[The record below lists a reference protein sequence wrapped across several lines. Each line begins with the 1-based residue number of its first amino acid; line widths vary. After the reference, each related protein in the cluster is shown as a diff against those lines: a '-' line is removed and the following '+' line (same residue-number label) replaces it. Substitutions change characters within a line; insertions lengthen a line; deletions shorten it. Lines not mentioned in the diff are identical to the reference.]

1 MMSACGRVRLWVPAL
16 LFFFVFGSAAAEA
29 QGDVAAFY
37 RGKQIR
43 MLVGSAVGGG
53 YDLFARV
60 VARHLVNHIP
70 GNPHILVQNQ
80 PAAGGVVMTNQLYN
94 QGPKDGTVIGVPING
109 IPTAPLLQAGTQFD
123 QTRLAWIGST
133 NREAYVAFVWHSVP
147 VRSIAELTSKEVV
160 VGATTPGTTMV
171 DFPQLVNE
179 VLGFKFKIVRGYQ
192 GTPQI
197 NLAIERGK
205 VQGMGGLGW
214 ASVKAQTPHW
224 ISERKIRVL
233 AQYGFKRYA
242 ELADIPTMLELARSD
257 ADRQAMTMLFARTEY
272 GRPYFLPPDVPVERV
287 AALRRAFDATMID
300 PAFLAEATRLQ
311 FDVDPLTG
319 EQVQALVGELA
330 ATPREVVARVRAAL
344 EAPAAQ

>member
-1 MMSACGRVRLWVPAL
+1 MKLPWPAL
-16 LFFFVFGSAAAEA
+16 LFCVLVCAATEADA
-29 QGDVAAFY
+29 QGDVSAFY
-37 RGKQIR
+37 RGKQLR
-43 MLVGSAVGGG
+43 MIVGSAVGGG
-53 YDLFARV
+53 YDLFARI

-70 GNPHILVQNQ
+70 GSPHIVVQNQ
-80 PAAGGVVMTNQLYN
+80 PAAGGVVMTNQLYA

-109 IPTAPLLQAGTQFD
+109 IPTAPLLQSGTQFD
-123 QTRLAWIGST
+123 QTRLTWIGST
-133 NREAYVAFVWHSVP
+133 NREAYVAFVWHTVP
-147 VRSIAELTSKEVV
+147 VRSITELTSKEVV

-171 DFPQLVNE
+171 DFPQLVND

-197 NLAIERGK
+197 NLAIERGE

-233 AQYGFKRYA
+233 AQYGFKRHA
-242 ELADIPTMLELARSD
+242 ELKDVPTMLEFARTE

-272 GRPYFLPPDVPVERV
+272 GRPYFLPPDVPMERV

-300 PAFLAEATRLQ
+300 PAFIADANRLQ

-319 EQVQALVGELA
+319 EQVQALVAELA

-344 EAPAAQ
+344 EAAQ